1 MLLLQSDLLKAIWFM
16 IYPAVEMAQG
26 RVPSEA
32 AFCQASGFFLALG
45 IEACDM
51 AVLLTATHTTLNI
64 YRRRGDNGLYPYRK
78 AAFAIYIGVPIL
90 LAGLA
95 FRSRPAFA
103 NSGEYCYLPLR
114 PKWTR
119 RALSWIP
126 RYVIFAAILFMYAW
140 IYFHVRFVT
149 KQFDASNTPARCS
162 GPSSPGTSEPKH
174 TATVPPLPPIQRHGL
189 IPSPVPSITGS
200 GAESRRR
207 TSLASMIGNR
217 FSRRTSASTQQ
228 VTRPNR
234 PTLRWKLPSFKR
246 ATSVELDHQ
255 ANPER
260 FHRRASSASSRLVP
274 SVTKLGRGVKWKRSN
289 FGHDA
294 TNSVPDEDRPN
305 SSAGPSESLESRR
318 HTAPCVISLNAVNIE
333 IEEHHGL
340 HSPSQDRLH
349 DRPKA
354 HALSWSHLGIDVADH
369 QDQPCASAQDEH
381 AAAVHS
387 SEMSPKMAPVVN
399 EAQVAIN
406 LSPGDSLPTPTF
418 WNRPMRTFSRSTT
431 RPPSL
436 ASMFAALK
444 RGPQDSRESSSAFL
458 SPTALEETG
467 MAETREALRRQT
479 RQLLIYPLVY
489 LAVWTCPFIS
499 HLLGGRDI
507 PFPLLVAS
515 LFSLS
520 IQGAADAL
528 VFSLREKPWRQIQ
541 RDRGNDGSR
550 QLRVWWR
557 GPHDSQTPRIGR
569 TPDEMLADEHVARRR
584 LNEEL
589 EQRRSE
595 RNESERRVPG
605 GKAMDWWES
614 QMGKSY

>member
-1 MLLLQSDLLKAIWFM
+1 MLLLQSDLLKAVWFM
-16 IYPAVEMAQG
+16 IYPAVEMARG

-51 AVLLTATHTTLNI
+51 AVLLIAIHTALNI
-64 YRRRGDNGLYPYRK
+64 CRRRGNNGLYPYRK
-78 AAFAIYIGVPIL
+78 VAFAVYIGVPIL

-95 FRSRPAFA
+95 FRDRPAFA

-126 RYVIFAAILFMYAW
+126 RYVIFGVILIMYAW
-140 IYFHVRFVT
+140 IYLHVRFVT
-149 KQFDASNTPARCS
+149 MQFDASTTPARCS
-162 GPSSPGTSEPKH
+162 GPSSPGTSEARH

-189 IPSPVPSITGS
+189 IPSPMPSIAGS
-200 GAESRRR
+200 GDGSKRR
-207 TSLASMIGNR
+207 TSLASILGNR
-217 FSRRTSASTQQ
+217 FSRRTSASTQH

-246 ATSVELDHQ
+246 ATSMELNHQ
-255 ANPER
+255 TNAET

-294 TNSVPDEDRPN
+294 NDSNSDSDG
-305 SSAGPSESLESRR
+305 SSPSAIASGVREPRR
-318 HTAPCVISLNAVNIE
+318 HTAPCIIPLNAVDNE
-333 IEEHHGL
+333 LEEYRR
-340 HSPSQDRLH
+340 SYSTSRNRLH
-349 DRPKA
+349 ERQTA
-354 HALSWSHLGIDVADH
+354 HASTWSQLGIDVVDH
-369 QDQPCASAQDEH
+369 QDHPRPSSQEESAD
-381 AAAVHS
+381 AFRS
-387 SEMSPKMAPVVN
+387 KEMSPKMSPVVD
-399 EAQVAIN
+399 EAHAALNLFSVA
-406 LSPGDSLPTPTF
+406 STPGQSL
-418 WNRPMRTFSRSTT
+418 WNRQMTSFSRPTT
-431 RPPSL
+431 KPPSVTSML
-436 ASMFAALK
+436 AVLQS
-444 RGPQDSRESSSAFL
+444 GPQGSRESSSAFL
-458 SPTALEETG
+458 SPAALEETG
-467 MAETREALRRQT
+467 MAETREALRRQIL
-479 RQLLIYPLVY
+479 QLLVYPLVY
-489 LAVWTCPFIS
+489 LAVWTCPFVS

-541 RDRGNDGSR
+541 RDREDNGNR

-569 TPDEMLADEHVARRR
+569 TPDERLVDERVARRR
-584 LNEEL
+584 LHEEL

-595 RNESERRVPG
+595 RNESERRVTG
-605 GKAMDWWES
+605 GKAMDWWDYRMGES
-614 QMGKSY
+614 Y